1 MSITKKWL
9 AFCLAVC
16 MIMPLVAGCGEIATK
31 KEDGKLHI
39 VTTVFPYYDFAKQIG
54 GDRVSVDLIVPA
66 GMDIHSFEPTAKD
79 MVTIGEADV
88 FIYNGGTMESW
99 VPKVLEAAEGKDI
112 TTLRMMD
119 HVKVVD
125 EEIVEGMQ
133 EEEHEHEHADGD
145 HDDAEETEQDEHIWT
160 APLNCVKLVD
170 EIAAAFAK
178 ADPDHSQEY
187 LNRAEQYTAQLKD
200 LDMQIRQIVAG
211 AKHKEMVFGDRF
223 PLRYFTDAYGLT
235 YRAAFPGCSSDME
248 PSADTIAYL
257 IDRIKQQHISVVLQ
271 VEMSSSKVAD
281 TIAEATGAKV
291 ETYQSCHTVSKKQF
305 DAGVTYL
312 SLMQENLQVL
322 KDCLN

>member
-1 MSITKKWL
+1 
-9 AFCLAVC
+9 
-16 MIMPLVAGCGEIATK
+16 
-31 KEDGKLHI
+31 
-39 VTTVFPYYDFAKQIG
+39 
-54 GDRVSVDLIVPA
+54 
-66 GMDIHSFEPTAKD
+66 
-79 MVTIGEADV
+79 
-88 FIYNGGTMESW
+88 
-99 VPKVLEAAEGKDI
+99 
-112 TTLRMMD
+112 
-119 HVKVVD
+119 
-125 EEIVEGMQ
+125 
-133 EEEHEHEHADGD
+133 
-145 HDDAEETEQDEHIWT
+145 
-160 APLNCVKLVD
+160 
-170 EIAAAFAK
+170 
-178 ADPDHSQEY
+178 
-187 LNRAEQYTAQLKD
+187 
-200 LDMQIRQIVAG
+200 MQIRQIVAG

>member
-1 MSITKKWL
+1 M
-9 AFCLAVC
+9 
-16 MIMPLVAGCGEIATK
+16 
-31 KEDGKLHI
+31 
-39 VTTVFPYYDFAKQIG
+39 
-54 GDRVSVDLIVPA
+54 SVDLIVPA
-66 GMDIHSFEPTAKD
+66 GMDTHSFEPTAKD

-133 EEEHEHEHADGD
+133 EEEHEHADGD

>member
-66 GMDIHSFEPTAKD
+66 GMDTHSFEPTAKD

-211 AKHKEMVFGDRF
+211 AQRDGLWR
-223 PLRYFTDAYGLT
+223 PLSAAIFYRRLWTDIPCRIPGMQQRY
-235 YRAAFPGCSSDME
+235 
-248 PSADTIAYL
+248 
-257 IDRIKQQHISVVLQ
+257 
-271 VEMSSSKVAD
+271 
-281 TIAEATGAKV
+281 GAKCGYDRLFDRSYQTAAYFSCAAGRD
-291 ETYQSCHTVSKKQF
+291 EQFQSC
-305 DAGVTYL
+305 
-312 SLMQENLQVL
+312 
-322 KDCLN
+322 

>member
-1 MSITKKWL
+1 M
-9 AFCLAVC
+9 
-16 MIMPLVAGCGEIATK
+16 
-31 KEDGKLHI
+31 
-39 VTTVFPYYDFAKQIG
+39 
-54 GDRVSVDLIVPA
+54 SVDLIVPA
-66 GMDIHSFEPTAKD
+66 GMDTHSFEPTAKD

-170 EIAAAFAK
+170 EIAVAFAK

>member
-1 MSITKKWL
+1 
-9 AFCLAVC
+9 
-16 MIMPLVAGCGEIATK
+16 
-31 KEDGKLHI
+31 
-39 VTTVFPYYDFAKQIG
+39 
-54 GDRVSVDLIVPA
+54 
-66 GMDIHSFEPTAKD
+66 
-79 MVTIGEADV
+79 
-88 FIYNGGTMESW
+88 
-99 VPKVLEAAEGKDI
+99 
-112 TTLRMMD
+112 MMD

-312 SLMQENLQVL
+312 SLMQENLEVL